1 MICAHCT
8 EEIGTEE
15 IDSGQLRCPH
25 CGENPLLHGDFRLRE
40 VVGRGAAGTTFRAL
54 RESDGLEVAVK
65 ELLFHRLDSFKT
77 QELFEREASTLE
89 QLDHRAIPDYVDSF
103 FLESGRSASLYL
115 VQEFID
121 GKSLEQELQHR
132 RYNETEALEV
142 LAELVE
148 ITTYLHGLQPPVIH
162 RDIKPSN
169 IMRRSGDGRLVLI
182 DFGSVRDV
190 IAQPSAGDATIAGTY
205 GFMAPEQFRGQAL
218 SASDIYG
225 LATTI
230 INLLARTSPAE
241 MLGADG
247 RPQWER
253 HTNVSVRFRDLIN
266 EMLSLDPAARPTS
279 SEVLR
284 RIEALKMP
292 APAAV
297 RQVPKAAPTSG
308 NHPGRNPQ
316 LIIIA
321 VSAAISLLGLLVTM
335 GFLLFSTADES
346 GVGSPAPQPP
356 MPSIS
361 PGSPP
366 PQSRSA
372 NDEAEPEE
380 ELPEFSEVAPAAIG
394 PLRLYM
400 TLEEAREVI
409 PDESKWSRRGRGRPM
424 PDGETRLIEIELLRR
439 PAECSSLFTEEE
451 GLSSVTCT
459 LRAVFEKE
467 DHGKIRDELVAGF
480 QEEYGSHTRYVYTDG
495 NSTHT
500 YWWTHPESELVL
512 RAQSDD
518 YDNIHGPRGH
528 AVKRFSL
535 ETTYYKKWQ
544 ENAERERE
552 EERQRRRE
560 SAY

>member
-8 EEIGTEE
+8 KEIGTEE

-25 CGENPLLHGDFRLRE
+25 CGEEPLLHGDFRLEE

-54 RESDGLEVAVK
+54 RKSDGLEVAVK

-103 FLESGRSASLYL
+103 VLESGRSASLYL

-121 GKSLEQELQHR
+121 GQSLEQELQQR
-132 RYNETEALEV
+132 RYNEMEALEV

-148 ITTYLHGLQPPVIH
+148 ITAYLHGLQPPVIH

-169 IMRRSGDGRLVLI
+169 IMRRATDGRLVLI

-218 SASDIYG
+218 PASDIYG

-230 INLLARTSPAE
+230 INLLARRSPAE

-247 RPQWER
+247 RPQWEN
-253 HTNVSVRFRDLIN
+253 HTNVSVRFRELIN
-266 EMLSLDPAARPTS
+266 EMLSLDPASRPTS
-279 SEVLR
+279 VEILQ
-284 RIEALKMP
+284 RIEALKLP
-292 APAAV
+292 APVAPAAP
-297 RQVPKAAPTSG
+297 RRVPEASRSG
-308 NHPGRNPQ
+308 LNPQ
-316 LIIIA
+316 LVILIVPA
-321 VSAAISLLGLLVTM
+321 VISFSVLLSVVGF
-335 GFLLFSTADES
+335 FLLSSSYEMDEHDPQAPLRVASPSTEES
-346 GVGSPAPQPP
+346 GHKE
-356 MPSIS
+356 
-361 PGSPP
+361 
-366 PQSRSA
+366 
-372 NDEAEPEE
+372 DEQKDEQED

-400 TLEEAREVI
+400 TKEEAQEAV
-409 PDESKWSRRGRGRPM
+409 PDEGKWSRGGRGRPM
-424 PDGETRLIEIELLRR
+424 PPGETRMIEIELLGK
-439 PAECSSLFTEEE
+439 PVECSSLFTEKE
-451 GLSSVTCT
+451 GLSSITCT
-459 LRAVFEKE
+459 MRVIFEKE

-480 QEEYGSHTRYVYTDG
+480 QEEYGAHTRYTYVDG
-495 NSTHT
+495 SDTYF
-500 YWWTHPESELVL
+500 YWWTHPESELVFS
-512 RAQSDD
+512 AQIQD
-518 YDNIHGPRGH
+518 YERIRGPRGH
-528 AVKRFSL
+528 STKRFRL
-535 ETTYYKKWQ
+535 ETTYYMEWQ

-552 EERQRRRE
+552 EERQRRLE
-560 SAY
+560 NPY